1 LSSPESGEVAATSRE
16 QPVKTVRVSGMK
28 ESYSEGI
35 ANHTGLGSYA
45 GVRKDEGG
53 TLIEVHAGRALSRE
67 MSLENQGADAVLGS
81 GRRNR
86 LQRKLTVQKDPA
98 RSETPGMHGNILNG
112 DWEIP
117 RLPVKAGRIGKSKDA
132 RR

>member
-1 LSSPESGEVAATSRE
+1 
-16 QPVKTVRVSGMK
+16 MK
-28 ESYSEGI
+28 ESYSEGL
-35 ANHTGLGSYA
+35 ANHAGLGSYA

-53 TLIEVHAGRALSRE
+53 TLIEVHAGRVLSRE
-67 MSLENQGADAVLGS
+67 MSLENQGADAVLIS

-86 LQRKLTVQKDPA
+86 LQRMPKLQKNPA
-98 RSETPGMHGNILNG
+98 RSETPGMHGNILEG

-117 RLPVKAGRIGKSKDA
+117 RSSVKADRNGKSKDA